1 MNPAEVAALLTYASA
16 FDGRRV
22 SAEVATAWA
31 EALDTATTLADARQA
46 ITAHYAET
54 TTWVMPAH
62 VNVRCREYRRIRAE
76 KEAQELDRRA
86 LADARAKV
94 GMAEETRQKLNQIL
108 GKIGKNNGE

>member
-46 ITAHYAET
+46 ITEHYAGSSA
-54 TTWVMPAH
+54 WLMPAH
-62 VNVRCREYRRIRAE
+62 VNARCREYRRIRAE
-76 KEAQELDRRA
+76 REASEQEKRA
-86 LADARAKV
+86 LADARSKA
-94 GMAEETRQKLNQIL
+94 GMAEETRRKLSEIL